1 MKSLQ
6 IDLSHSDILNS
17 KLKLILPDDILSRA
31 KLLIFNKGEILLHQG
46 DSPSGVY
53 CLIKGKVQIEHLSK
67 DGKDITFCI
76 EEPLSMIGA
85 IEIFQHDSTSRN
97 LSTVKILKTST
108 IVYFSLNY
116 INTIGLNEPVFL
128 RFLCQQLANKL
139 FISSQL
145 KTTMCL
151 SSLQRVSNYLMN
163 EYNKHGSV
171 IRLERREL
179 VASFLSISVR
189 HLNRVLAELQ
199 ENQIIELKNKT
210 IIVKDSEL
218 LKPE

>member
-1 MKSLQ
+1 
-6 IDLSHSDILNS
+6 
-17 KLKLILPDDILSRA
+17 
-31 KLLIFNKGEILLHQG
+31 
-46 DSPSGVY
+46 
-53 CLIKGKVQIEHLSK
+53 
-67 DGKDITFCI
+67 
-76 EEPLSMIGA
+76 
-85 IEIFQHDSTSRN
+85 
-97 LSTVKILKTST
+97 KTST